1 MDDGGV
7 LPLERREAGP
17 VPVSNGLA
25 RTIQVDALLPPTP
38 PPMIFQTY
46 YFTSKVINYRPDTS
60 LVSSV
65 PCGLNR
71 GQILCH

>member
-1 MDDGGV
+1 MDDSSA
-7 LPLERREAGP
+7 LRLKRREAGP

-25 RTIQVDALLPPTP
+25 WTIQVDTLLPPV
-38 PPMIFQTY
+38 IFQTY
-46 YFTSKVINYRPDTS
+46 YFTSKVINYRPDTR